1 MHNNVLSL
9 LKEKHGEKLDLKN
22 DVYYLFL
29 KDAVVCVYVEEE
41 ANSIKIEIDTLPET
55 TFVYYSNVTLKSLI

>member
-1 MHNNVLSL
+1 MHYNILAL

-29 KDAVVCVYVEEE
+29 EDAVVCVYFDEDEK
-41 ANSIKIEIDTLPET
+41 SIKVEIEILPET
-55 TFVYYSNVTLKSLI
+55 TFVYYSTKNLDSLI